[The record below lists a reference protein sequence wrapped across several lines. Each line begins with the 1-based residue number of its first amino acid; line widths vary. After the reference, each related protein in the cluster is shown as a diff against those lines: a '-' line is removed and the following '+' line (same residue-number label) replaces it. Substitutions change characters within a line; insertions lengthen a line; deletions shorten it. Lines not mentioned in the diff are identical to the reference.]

1 MAQHNILKKG
11 NNILVVDNPNK
22 EYEKLKLY
30 SKEEIIIGKWFDGKK
45 LYRKIVDFGSFPS
58 NGQRTVNHNI
68 LNLSEICWFNYSWY
82 DTADNKYFNG
92 PRIDSS
98 GIICKLAINYTSLII
113 EGLGNVAWADRT
125 TGGKCIIYYT
135 KITD

>member
-1 MAQHNILKKG
+1 MANNVLKDKD
-11 NNILVVDNPNK
+11 NNILNPK
-22 EYEKLKLY
+22 IPQYENLKNY
-30 SKEEIIIGKWFDGKK
+30 SEEEQLVGNYLSRP
-45 LYRKIVDFGSFPS
+45 LYRKVVEFGAFPS

-82 DTADNKYFNG
+82 DTADNKYFSG

-98 GIICKLAINYTSLII
+98 SVICKVAVNNTSLII

-135 KITD
+135 KTAN